1 MLGAVGAGAVVLLAL
16 VALYSLHPLGLH
28 GRFPVAQIIAFKGVL
43 AFGLLAI
50 GLLLGG
56 SALAVLLLGSRRDRA
71 RATVGVGE
79 ADDSDDSDGTDGR
92 VVGAD
97 DESVGG
103 TRVGRNGAVSP
114 DRASDQD
121 PDQDQD
127 AVPPRFPI
135 RRRAS
140 AVVLAGAI
148 AIAFAGSAHAVSLLD
163 RGMRSGEVTASGEAA
178 TSSDFTVM
186 TVNMARSRADAQA
199 VADLAVR
206 TGSDVLAMPETTVE
220 LAGRVRDLIEASAGG
235 QFEVYSNGEGPTAST
250 SMIVSADL
258 GPYEQVAMGPTGG
271 FGRVHLVPIG
281 DDGRQPVLVAAHP
294 PPPVRA
300 NMTEWRAENIGI
312 VGLCQRATRPTV
324 IAGDLNM
331 TVDHS
336 VLESIGDQMSVCR
349 DAGIDA
355 RIGGVGTWPSDVPAW
370 AGTVIDHVLVTGGL
384 RGDVGEVADIPG
396 SDHRAVVVSLRLNGT
411 GDVEAERRSRLIDEG

>member
-16 VALYSLHPLGLH
+16 LALYSLHPLGLH

-56 SALAVLLLGSRRDRA
+56 SAMAVLLLGSRRDRA
-71 RATVGVGE
+71 AAQVTAGE
-79 ADDSDDSDGTDGR
+79 ADGRSGDGPNAAT
-92 VVGAD
+92 
-97 DESVGG
+97 
-103 TRVGRNGAVSP
+103 SP
-114 DRASDQD
+114 DRAPD
-121 PDQDQD
+121 PDPDL
-127 AVPPRFPI
+127 PRFPI

-148 AIAFAGSAHAVSLLD
+148 AIAFAGSAHAVALLD

-178 TSSDFTVM
+178 SSSDFTVL
-186 TVNMARSRADAQA
+186 TENMARSRADAQA

-206 TGSDVLAMPETTVE
+206 SGSDVLAMPETTAE
-220 LAGRVRDLIEASAGG
+220 LAGRVRDLIEAAEGG
-235 QFEVYSNGEGPTAST
+235 RFEVYSNGEGPTAST

-271 FGRVHLVPIG
+271 FGRVHLVPVG

-355 RIGGVGTWPSDVPAW
+355 GIGGVGTWPSNVPAW

>member
-1 MLGAVGAGAVVLLAL
+1 
-16 VALYSLHPLGLH
+16 
-28 GRFPVAQIIAFKGVL
+28 
-43 AFGLLAI
+43 
-50 GLLLGG
+50 
-56 SALAVLLLGSRRDRA
+56 
-71 RATVGVGE
+71 
-79 ADDSDDSDGTDGR
+79 
-92 VVGAD
+92 
-97 DESVGG
+97 
-103 TRVGRNGAVSP
+103 
-114 DRASDQD
+114 
-121 PDQDQD
+121 
-127 AVPPRFPI
+127 
-135 RRRAS
+135 
-140 AVVLAGAI
+140 
-148 AIAFAGSAHAVSLLD
+148 
-163 RGMRSGEVTASGEAA
+163 
-178 TSSDFTVM
+178 
-186 TVNMARSRADAQA
+186 

-206 TGSDVLAMPETTVE
+206 SGSDVLAMPETTAE
-220 LAGRVRDLIEASAGG
+220 LAGRVRDLIEAAEGG
-235 QFEVYSNGEGPTAST
+235 RFEVYSNGEGPTAST

-271 FGRVHLVPIG
+271 FGRVHLVPVG

-355 RIGGVGTWPSDVPAW
+355 GIGGVGTWPSNVPAW